1 MCDIMPTRT
10 YIVLTHTIYMAYICT
25 HLTVGVRRRGRTCW
39 GRTGTTPG
47 PADSRRACGHP
58 RRANR
63 VRTGAAM
70 SQNRCRVFARRAEVA
85 FPFCR
90 AWVEGRGR
98 RGRRG
103 WGSSLFSAGTCTC
116 RSSSLFS
123 AGTCTCRRR
132 ACKSRRRSSPV
143 RPVRG
148 SAPSAMGGVRPER
161 LNSPI

>member
-10 YIVLTHTIYMAYICT
+10 YIVLTHTIYMAYMYICT

-58 RRANR
+58 RRANM

-116 RSSSLFS
+116 R
-123 AGTCTCRRR
+123 RR

-161 LNSPI
+161 LIRS